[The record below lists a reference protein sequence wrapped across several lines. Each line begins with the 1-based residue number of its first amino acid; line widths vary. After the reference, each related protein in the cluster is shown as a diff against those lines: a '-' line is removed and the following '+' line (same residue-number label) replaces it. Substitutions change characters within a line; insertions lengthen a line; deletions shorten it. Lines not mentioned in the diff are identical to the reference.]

1 MKNLMDSD
9 KNNNILVSYI
19 DKKTS
24 KNMLSF

>member
-1 MKNLMDSD
+1 MKNLMESD

-19 DKKTS
+19 DKKTG